1 MHRAALVT
9 WISNLIRAFAQQH
22 LKLFSWLSV
31 RCTQRS
37 FGLLSNYI
45 YAPCTILSAA
55 VHACSCAVCAHSLCG
70 AQHTVHTHSYY
81 NATFLTCQRL
91 PLIFFLILVFT
102 RARAFVYNIYN
113 IILYILLLWLK
124 CIHRRKSF
132 ILYIYS
138 LPCLRVP
145 TNTHAQHT
153 HANCNSGHCCR
164 KCSRFCEW
172 QRSASPATHT
182 NGNSTSICI
191 NFFFLFFLYF
201 ALFWELDCEWVGHP
215 CSTHNIPAQTQTHKV
230 ATPNNNIRHGIQ
242 QSHSS
247 GACRT
252 PNYGHFGILY
262 VFFFF
267 MPTHSRIVVFVYI
280 QYACNMVWYTVFY

>member
-1 MHRAALVT
+1 M
-9 WISNLIRAFAQQH
+9 
-22 LKLFSWLSV
+22 
-31 RCTQRS
+31 
-37 FGLLSNYI
+37 
-45 YAPCTILSAA
+45 P
-55 VHACSCAVCAHSLCG
+55 
-70 AQHTVHTHSYY
+70 TVASH
-81 NATFLTCQRL
+81 F
-91 PLIFFLILVFT
+91 FFLILVFT

-153 HANCNSGHCCR
+153 HANCDSGHCCR

-191 NFFFLFFLYF
+191 NFFFYFFYILHCSENLTVNGLAIHAALTTSQPKHKHTKLRLLIIIYGMAFSSRIHPELAEHQTMAILVFCTFFFLHANSF
-201 ALFWELDCEWVGHP
+201 A
-215 CSTHNIPAQTQTHKV
+215 
-230 ATPNNNIRHGIQ
+230 
-242 QSHSS
+242 
-247 GACRT
+247 
-252 PNYGHFGILY
+252 Y
-262 VFFFF
+262 
-267 MPTHSRIVVFVYI
+267 SRFCI
-280 QYACNMVWYTVFY
+280 YTICM